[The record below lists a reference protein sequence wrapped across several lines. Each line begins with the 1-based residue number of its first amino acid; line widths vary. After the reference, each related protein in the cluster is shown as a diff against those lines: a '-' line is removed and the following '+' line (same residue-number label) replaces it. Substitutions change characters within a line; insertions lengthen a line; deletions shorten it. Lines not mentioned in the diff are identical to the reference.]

1 MSDSKKGL
9 SLPSRL
15 SITFVVFY
23 GAFNLLDGFAVG
35 LIAFLLALA
44 VFLFLPILQSYA
56 ITEKSRYFKKQ
67 SPNIAISDSEIDKAL
82 SYLNSLPYSKT
93 ARMPDVWAKQQF
105 IDWLNESLPNEIE
118 HGVHFEIAT
127 GVSGKIV
134 QLASISMSSDITVSD
149 EAKFLVM
156 LYIRPTKTHL
166 NDLVDIT

>member
-1 MSDSKKGL
+1 MKDKDNRL
-9 SLPSRL
+9 SLQNRL
-15 SITFVVFY
+15 IITFVVFY

-44 VFLFLPILQSYA
+44 VFLLLPILQSYA
-56 ITEKSRYFKKQ
+56 IPEKSRYFKKQ
-67 SPNIAISDSEIDKAL
+67 SPNVAISDAEVDEVL
-82 SYLNSLPYSKT
+82 RYLNSLPYSKT

-134 QLASISMSSDITVSD
+134 QLSSISMSSDKIVSND
-149 EAKFLVM
+149 DRYLVM
-156 LYIRPTKTHL
+156 LYTRPTKTDL